1 MTEQAMKTLEWIVD
15 CLTVSID
22 DSKYFGFVPRRGIV
36 CVVWHLQEESL
47 VVRKMLH
54 ITVDLEKTFEHI
66 PQEVICWA
74 PRKLNVEKWIALLVL
89 ARIGPVFNPILF
101 IILLEALLHT
111 FCFVVPWEDP
121 WGYSDIFIHT

>member
-1 MTEQAMKTLEWIVD
+1 MTEQAMKTLELIVD

-36 CVVWHLQEESL
+36 CVVWQLQEVSL
-47 VVRKMLH
+47 AVRKMLH

-66 PQEVICWA
+66 PREVICWA

-89 ARIGPVFNPILF
+89 ARITTMRLDLYSIPYFSSFYWKPYHIHF
-101 IILLEALLHT
+101 AL
-111 FCFVVPWEDP
+111 
-121 WGYSDIFIHT
+121 